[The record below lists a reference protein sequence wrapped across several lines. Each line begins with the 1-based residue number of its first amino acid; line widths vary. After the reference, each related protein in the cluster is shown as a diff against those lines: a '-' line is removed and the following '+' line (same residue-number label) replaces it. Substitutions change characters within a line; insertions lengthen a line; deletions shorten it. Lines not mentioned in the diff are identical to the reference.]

1 MASTKTAE
9 MFQEEMFLKN
19 TPY

>member
-1 MASTKTAE
+1 
-9 MFQEEMFLKN
+9 MFLKN